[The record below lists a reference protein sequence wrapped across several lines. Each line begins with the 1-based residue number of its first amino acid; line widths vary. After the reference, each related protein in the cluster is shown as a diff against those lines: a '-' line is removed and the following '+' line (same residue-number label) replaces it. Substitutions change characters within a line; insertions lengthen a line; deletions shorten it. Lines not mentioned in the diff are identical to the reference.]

1 MLPVSPLGPLL
12 DEPPEPM
19 TREQFLAVRK
29 RLKDSWNGSVTL
41 AKNDAQ
47 RLLDEIVWLKRRL
60 QRVEYAIEPLVEEVI
75 ATNRR

>member
-1 MLPVSPLGPLL
+1 MSGSRDRVRYHAAVSPLGPLL

-47 RLLDEIVWLKRRL
+47 PSPR
-60 QRVEYAIEPLVEEVI
+60 
-75 ATNRR
+75 

>member
-1 MLPVSPLGPLL
+1 MSPLGPLL

-41 AKNDAQ
+41 AKKDAQ
-47 RLLDEIVWLKRRL
+47 RLLDEIVCLKRRL
-60 QRVEYAIEPLVEEVI
+60 QRVENAIEPLVDGGRSLV
-75 ATNRR
+75 